1 MKILDNNLILNHF
14 GVNSYKEVLEFMEE
28 NPEDEKTLELKSLID
43 MMGESKND
51 TNWKI
56 WL

>member
-1 MKILDNNLILNHF
+1 MKMLDNNLILNHF

-28 NPEDEKTLELKSLID
+28 NPEDEKTLELKSIID